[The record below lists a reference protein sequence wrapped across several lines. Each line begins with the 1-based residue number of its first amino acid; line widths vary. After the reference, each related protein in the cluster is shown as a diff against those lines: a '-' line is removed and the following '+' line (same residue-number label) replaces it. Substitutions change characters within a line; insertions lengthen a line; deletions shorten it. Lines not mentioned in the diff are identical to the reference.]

1 MVTANVI
8 CRTFRISYNGRVG
21 TCFTIDV
28 DDRKYI
34 ITAQHIVK
42 NISDEAAGPG
52 WMDIVYIYHDGT
64 WQPINVILIGH
75 TPKNIDISV
84 LSTMYF
90 FEKDTERVLAPDDF
104 PLSAGIGGANT
115 GGMAYGQDLYYL
127 GFPNIVNVDESHEAN
142 MINRKFPF
150 PIVKHAIFSGVG
162 NDKSF
167 LIDGYGNPGFSGGP
181 VVFKPNGSQEFKV
194 AGVVVSYTPEILP
207 VYESELQ
214 AKNNSSSITPIGYF
228 RSNSGL
234 TTVSHI
240 KQAIDLIKNFQENS
254 PYEQATEMI

>member
-1 MVTANVI
+1 MVTRNVI

-21 TCFTIDV
+21 TCFIIDV

-34 ITAQHIVK
+34 ITAQHIVED
-42 NISDEAAGPG
+42 ITGEAGPG
-52 WMDIVYIYHDGT
+52 SIDIVSLYHDGT
-64 WQPINVILIGH
+64 WQPITVILIGH

-90 FEKDTERVLAPDDF
+90 FDKDIERVLAPDDL
-104 PLSAGIGGANT
+104 PLSAKYD
-115 GGMAYGQDLYYL
+115 MFYGQDLYYL
-127 GFPNIVNVDESHEAN
+127 GFPNIVDVDESHDAN

-150 PIVKHAIFSGVG
+150 PIVKHAILSAIG
-162 NDKSF
+162 NEKNF

-181 VVFKPNGSQEFKV
+181 VVFQPHGSQEFKV

-207 VYESELQ
+207 VYKTELQ
-214 AKNNSSSITPIGYF
+214 AKNNSSCITPIGYF

-234 TTVSHI
+234 TTVSRI
-240 KQAIDLIKNFQENS
+240 KHAIDLIKNFQANLPED
-254 PYEQATEMI
+254 E